1 MILSER
7 IALVTGAATGIGR
20 ATVLELARA
29 GAAGVAINYRSAKD
43 QAESLAEEVRAVG
56 AEALCVH
63 GDVRDDAHVPRH
75 GPPDR

>member
-29 GAAGVAINYRSAKD
+29 GAAGVAINYRSAREA
-43 QAESLAEEVRAVG
+43 AESLAAEVRELG
-56 AEALCVH
+56 GEALCIH
-63 GDVRDDAHVPRH
+63 GT
-75 GPPDR
+75 